1 MIKQA
6 WQKSMLDSNYWVNIQ
21 SKFTYCSKELMRW
34 DARKI
39 KLTHQELNERLAE
52 LEILHHN
59 NNPNITS
66 MRQLEEEITR
76 WLEQEDVK

>member
-1 MIKQA
+1 
-6 WQKSMLDSNYWVNIQ
+6 
-21 SKFTYCSKELMRW
+21 MRW
-34 DARKI
+34 NARKI

-66 MRQLEEEITR
+66 TRQLEEEITR